1 MELETGAMEGAFVR
15 LEPARPDHREVLR
28 AALDCDPENW
38 EIQYLSARGAWFDG
52 YWDALLHT
60 DRRRS
65 FVVVSRADGAVA
77 GTSGFLSVDAA
88 NRTLEIG
95 GTWFRPEYRGTA
107 VNPEVKRLM
116 LDRAFGAGAERVQFT
131 VDARNTRSQAAMS
144 KLGAIR
150 EGVLRRHLVTW
161 TGHVRDSV
169 VFSITADE
177 WPVVR
182 ERLVRRV
189 EEGGV
194 RRPNLTAEP
203 GQVAARPSIR

>member
-1 MELETGAMEGAFVR
+1 MELGRGALEGAFVR
-15 LEPARPDHREVLR
+15 LEPVRHEHREALR

-38 EIQYLSARGAWFDG
+38 EIQYLSAMGARFDG

-60 DRRRS
+60 ERRRS
-65 FVVVSRADGAVA
+65 FVVVSLADGAIA
-77 GTSGFLSVDAA
+77 GTSSFLSVDAA

-116 LDRAFGAGAERVQFT
+116 LDRALGAGAERVQFT

-144 KLGAIR
+144 RLGAVK
-150 EGVLRRHLVTW
+150 EGVLRRHLITW
-161 TGHVRDSV
+161 TGYVRDSV

-177 WPVVR
+177 WPTIR
-182 ERLVRRV
+182 ERLDRRV
-189 EEGGV
+189 ADA
-194 RRPNLTAEP
+194 RAARDRPAHNL